1 MFDINKV
8 VDYLNENYNQQREEE
23 IPEVDVYD
31 KETIIA
37 FWECGAFVLHK
48 NLITDIYEDDGH
60 WFGNEKENFYTY
72 SKGWIDAK
80 IAAYNHLKDYLK
92 EHGYPEYSVIHVDE
106 FGEKEYWDKDICGY
120 SLIKKDESPY
130 QKYTSLPF
138 FEIKIKECNIKLNL
152 FDIGTEEYDVKLHT
166 NTLKHHE
173 RRVKDYDGL
182 REISFIALT
191 SYKEKILSRKYNT
204 LTWIPDNK
212 KYRST
217 YKGCWL
223 KSIEK
228 YNENYSRYIFRTD
241 YANWLETFD

>member
-1 MFDINKV
+1 MFDINEV
-8 VDYLNENYNQQREEE
+8 VDYLNQNYNQQREEE
-23 IPEVDVYD
+23 IPDIDVYD

-37 FWECGAFVLHK
+37 FWGCGAFVLHQDI
-48 NLITDIYEDDGH
+48 ITDIYEDDGH
-60 WFGNEKENFYTY
+60 WFADTGY
-72 SKGWIDAK
+72 SNHYNKDWIDSK

-120 SLIKKDESPY
+120 SLIDKKEKRF

-138 FEIKIKECNIKLNL
+138 FDVEIKDCDIKLN
-152 FDIGTEEYDVKLHT
+152 T
-166 NTLKHHE
+166 NSLRVQE
-173 RRVKDYDGL
+173 RYNNDYDGL

-191 SYKEKILSRKYNT
+191 SYKEKLLSRKYNT
-204 LTWIPDNK
+204 ITWIPENK

-241 YANWLETFD
+241 FANWLETFE

>member
-80 IAAYNHLKDYLK
+80 IAAYNHLNDYLK

-120 SLIKKDESPY
+120 SLIDKKEKSF

-138 FEIKIKECNIKLNL
+138 FDIKIKECDVKTPL
-152 FDIGTEEYDVKLHT
+152 FDIGIEEYDIKLHT
-166 NTLKHHE
+166 NSLKHHE

-191 SYKEKILSRKYNT
+191 SYKEKLLSRKYNT
-204 LTWIPDNK
+204 ITWIPENK

-241 YANWLETFD
+241 FANWLETFE